1 MEQMNYKNARTEL
14 DQIISEIERGD
25 ADIDLLSA
33 KIKRAGE
40 LINFCRNKLRETE
53 KDVENIL
60 NSFEN
65 KNRPLE
71 SNEDQA

>member
-1 MEQMNYKNARTEL
+1 MNYKHARKEL
-14 DQIISEIERGD
+14 DQIIAEIESGD

-40 LINFCRNKLRETE
+40 LIKFCRNKLRETE

-60 NSFEN
+60 NSFQD
-65 KNRPLE
+65 K
-71 SNEDQA
+71 SNSQNTNEEPA